1 MANSRYRRSNRIRP
15 TVVSNRQW
23 IEQFLEYLKAERAY
37 SDHTVE
43 AYRMD
48 LEQFLQYRPGKDLL
62 RATSQDIAKFVAMRL
77 DSAMSPISVRRQF
90 AAIRSFYGF
99 VLNEE
104 GLTHNPTRCIRAP
117 KAHRPMVRRVS
128 SEEIEKLLASLGT
141 EKARDLRDRAL
152 ILAAYGSG
160 LRVSELAALRI
171 RDVDLPAFGCQGKTR
186 QGPEGP
192 LRSAQH
198 QGNRRHADVYREGTP

>member
-37 SDHTVE
+37 ADHTVE
-43 AYRMD
+43 AYGMD
-48 LEQFLQYRPGKDLL
+48 LEQFLEYRLSKDLL

-77 DSAMSPISVRRQF
+77 DSGMSPISVRRQF

-104 GLTHNPTRCIRAP
+104 GLRHNPTRCIRAP
-117 KAHRPMVRRVS
+117 RAHRPIVRRVS
-128 SEEIEKLLASLGT
+128 SEEVEKLLASLGT
-141 EKARDLRDRAL
+141 DQTRGIVQPLNR
-152 ILAAYGSG
+152 
-160 LRVSELAALRI
+160 
-171 RDVDLPAFGCQGKTR
+171 LPARPGNYAQGKSKKESKS
-186 QGPEGP
+186 G
-192 LRSAQH
+192 
-198 QGNRRHADVYREGTP
+198 